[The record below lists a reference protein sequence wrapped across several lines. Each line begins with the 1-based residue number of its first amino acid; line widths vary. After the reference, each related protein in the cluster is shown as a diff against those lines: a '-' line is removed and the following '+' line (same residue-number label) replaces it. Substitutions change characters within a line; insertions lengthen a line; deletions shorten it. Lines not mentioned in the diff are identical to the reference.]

1 VLLALLQ
8 GSDSADRFGPRTPF
22 EMMETTPIDADLM
35 ARLRTLLGQR
45 CEHEGTVWRLIDI
58 LPGEGLLVLESD
70 LQRPPIQMDQYGRA
84 SHRANAILQIRILD
98 PATGGLTIETQDL
111 VECLRSTIRA

>member
-1 VLLALLQ
+1 VLFVLFQ
-8 GSDSADRFGPRTPF
+8 GSDSAKRFGPRTPF
-22 EMMETTPIDADLM
+22 KMIETTPIDADLT
-35 ARLRTLLGQR
+35 AQLRSLIGQR

-58 LPGEGLLVLESD
+58 LPGDGLLVLESD